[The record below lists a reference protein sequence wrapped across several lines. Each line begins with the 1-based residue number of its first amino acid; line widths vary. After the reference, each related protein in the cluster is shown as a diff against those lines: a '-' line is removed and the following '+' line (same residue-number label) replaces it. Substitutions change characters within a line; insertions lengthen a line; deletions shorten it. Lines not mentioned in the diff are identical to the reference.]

1 MKIRMITYKPLH
13 TTHNMHNAGYERF
26 ETLFVSRILAKYCL
40 ENINKTVILTSRQY
54 LAMRKL
60 ETTNLLS
67 PHCAYCQRCAA
78 CKKTLP
84 EKRLSL
90 NK

>member
-40 ENINKTVILTSRQY
+40 ENINKTVNLTARQY
-54 LAMRKL
+54 LAMNGI
-60 ETTNLLS
+60 ETINLLS
-67 PHCAYCQRCAA
+67 PYYSYCHR
-78 CKKTLP
+78 
-84 EKRLSL
+84 
-90 NK
+90 